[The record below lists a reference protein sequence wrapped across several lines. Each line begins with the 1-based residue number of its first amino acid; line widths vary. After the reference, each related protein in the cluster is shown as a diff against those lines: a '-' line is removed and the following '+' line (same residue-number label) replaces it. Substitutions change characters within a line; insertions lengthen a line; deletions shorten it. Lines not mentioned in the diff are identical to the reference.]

1 MNHILSTARPH
12 ALCPMPVCLH
22 TAADILLGLILQI
35 DLNMEPHRRK
45 EMLIHDDGIVA
56 LPQLRVNGLYIGSGD
71 AVQVR
76 NHYIRGYCEV
86 LDGG

>member
-1 MNHILSTARPH
+1 MSLS
-12 ALCPMPVCLH
+12 LH
-22 TAADILLGLILQI
+22 TAADILLILQI

-71 AVQVR
+71 AVQV
-76 NHYIRGYCEV
+76 
-86 LDGG
+86 